1 MENSEKIGN
10 YKLLEQIGE
19 GGMATIYRA
28 SHEVLK
34 RDVALKKMKK
44 PSRESISRF
53 KHEAQMSAKLNHE
66 NIVSVYD
73 FIQEGRSFYL
83 VLEYIDGIDVRNVL
97 EIDSPIP
104 HMQAVRIVHEV
115 AMGLEYAHFKKI
127 IHRDIKPS
135 NILLSKDG
143 DIKIIDFGVAK
154 AESTSQMTTTGI
166 IVGTPSYMS
175 PEYANGE
182 ELTPQSDVY
191 SLGVLIFELLTGFK
205 PFVAPTNNEL
215 LIAITKGKYRKPRKY
230 NREIPFRLQRI
241 VSKAMHVNPR
251 KRYKS
256 MADFIRA
263 LSRYLKNEPQS
274 NIKRE
279 LQLYFGEVSEKNRQ
293 KKYQTSF
300 LTGDSDLQLGLSRKK
315 WKKVL
320 ISTFAVLV
328 LVFGS
333 YFSYKFL
340 KNSVYSELQI
350 ELNIEVPAKIY
361 LDDKLLGESENK
373 RFYDNFISSGKRKLI
388 IDAGPNYGKYER
400 WTIFKSGHENYISAP
415 IEKRRSRAYF
425 SIDST
430 PQGAVVHADNANIGK
445 TPLEDRRLKAGEHE
459 ISVKAPGYKSFRIK
473 RDFTSAED
481 ITIFV
486 ELEKE

>member
-1 MENSEKIGN
+1 MENSDKIGN

-44 PSRESISRF
+44 PSKESINRF

-73 FIQEGRSFYL
+73 FIQDGRSYFL
-83 VLEYIDGIDVRNVL
+83 VMEFIEGIDLRNVL

-104 HMQAVRIVHEV
+104 YVQTVRIVHEI

-135 NILLSKDG
+135 NILLSKEG

-154 AESTSQMTTTGI
+154 AETTSQLTTTGI

-182 ELTPQSDVY
+182 ELTQQSDVY

-215 LIAITKGKYRKPRKY
+215 LIAITKGKYKKPRKY
-230 NREIPFRLQRI
+230 NKEVSFRLQRI
-241 VSKAMHVNPR
+241 VSKAMHVNPK

-256 MADFIRA
+256 MADFIRV

-274 NIKRE
+274 KIKRE
-279 LQLYFGEVSEKNRQ
+279 LQLYFGEINEKKRQ

-300 LTGDSDLQLGLSRKK
+300 LVSDSALQIGSSGKKLKKILIGTLSTLFIFVGSFYSYKYLK
-315 WKKVL
+315 N
-320 ISTFAVLV
+320 
-328 LVFGS
+328 S
-333 YFSYKFL
+333 YFSK
-340 KNSVYSELQI
+340 LQI
-350 ELNIEVPAKIY
+350 ELNITVPADIY
-361 LDDKLLGESENK
+361 LDGNLIGVTENG
-373 RFYDNFISSGKRKLI
+373 RFHTDFIRQGKRHLK
-388 IDAGPNYGKYER
+388 IDAGLNYRKYER
-400 WTIFKSGHENYISAP
+400 WAIFRSGETKYPSVP
-415 IEKRRSRAYF
+415 IAKRKARAYF
-425 SIDST
+425 SIDSA
-430 PQGAVVHADNANIGK
+430 PQGANVYEDNHFLGT
-445 TPLEDRRLKAGEHE
+445 TPLEDKLLSPGVHE
-459 ISVKAPGYKSFRIK
+459 ISVKAFGYRPFRQK
-473 RDFTSAED
+473 REFTSAED
-481 ITIFV
+481 VVVFI
-486 ELEKE
+486 ELEKK